1 MKKTLN
7 LLLLILTTTMAFA
20 QKPDNVFARVRYTY
34 SNTTDT
40 LKTGKIRTEN
50 MLLFIGKNASLYTS
64 YDKINHEIAE
74 DQKRLAKAIAQA
86 GVSGGR
92 PTAIKL
98 DLSAGE
104 WLTTSNYTCFSME
117 KKMVIKENI
126 LGLAY
131 LMDEPIPEIKWTIS
145 KDTASFSGVKCQKA
159 TATFEGKNWIAWFGA
174 QFPFQNGPWKLQGLP
189 GLIVDAYS
197 DDKKIQFQFAGF
209 EKAKPG
215 DFTRLNDAKKRPNY
229 EPGDISN
236 IDVMMG
242 LDVASAY
249 FDNIIQ
255 LSTYRTAKTTK
266 KEFDKLKAAY
276 EKDPRGFMRAQ
287 SGY

>member
-1 MKKTLN
+1 MKTSLTF
-7 LLLLILTTTMAFA
+7 LFLIVIASITFA
-20 QKPDNVFARVRYTY
+20 QKPDNILARVRYTY

-40 LKTGKIRTEN
+40 LKTGKTRTEN

-64 YDKINHEIAE
+64 YDKINHEISE

-86 GVSGGR
+86 GISGGR

-104 WLTTSNYTCFSME
+104 WLTTSNYTCFSIE
-117 KKMVIKENI
+117 KKMVTKENI

-131 LMDEPIPEIKWTIS
+131 LIDEPIPEIKWKIS

-159 TATFEGKNWIAWFGA
+159 TATFEGKNWVAWFA
-174 QFPFQNGPWKLQGLP
+174 AELPFQNGPWKLQGLP

-209 EKAKPG
+209 EKAKPD
-215 DFTRLNDAKKRPNY
+215 DFARLNDIKKRPNY
-229 EPGDISN
+229 VPGDISN
-236 IDVMMG
+236 IDVMIG

-255 LSTYRTAKTTK
+255 LSTYRTAKTTR

-276 EKDPRGFMRAQ
+276 EKDPNGFMRAQ